1 MHFATNFS
9 AMVPIGLLLLL
20 GLWTTG
26 SCGQDSCTCEV
37 ATNCVDPCPYM
48 TSFLDCLQQFCDVCG
63 GESQV
68 TSTCQDTLNSLENK
82 CGTDCGLSCSS
93 LSGCDQGGGDGL
105 SLKWILIIAG
115 ASVAGL
121 VALGA
126 LIYLYRRS
134 KNNYRTIN

>member
-1 MHFATNFS
+1 
-9 AMVPIGLLLLL
+9 
-20 GLWTTG
+20 
-26 SCGQDSCTCEV
+26 
-37 ATNCVDPCPYM
+37 M

-93 LSGCDQGGGDGL
+93 FSGCGQGGGDGL

-126 LIYLYRRS
+126 LLYLYRRR